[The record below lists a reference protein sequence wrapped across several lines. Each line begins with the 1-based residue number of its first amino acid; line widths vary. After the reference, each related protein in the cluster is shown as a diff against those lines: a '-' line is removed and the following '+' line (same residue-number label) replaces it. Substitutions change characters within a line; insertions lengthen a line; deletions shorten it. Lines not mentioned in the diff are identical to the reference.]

1 MYTTSSYVRKPR
13 ILQLRTLLRRL
24 DPTITVK
31 QGSVPVVSVQLSD
44 RGSKTIGRSMEE
56 TKEYHVRYLRA
67 INNPLRRKILRTL
80 KDGKAEVGDLASA
93 LELDERTLRWH
104 MDILVYGFC
113 VEKDE
118 KDGVTVYNITDEGKV
133 VDFVDK

>member
-1 MYTTSSYVRKPR
+1 
-13 ILQLRTLLRRL
+13 
-24 DPTITVK
+24 
-31 QGSVPVVSVQLSD
+31 LSD
-44 RGSKTIGRSMEE
+44 RDSKTIGMTMEE
-56 TKEYHVRYLRA
+56 TKEYHIRYLRA
-67 INNPLRRKILRTL
+67 INNPLRRTILRTL

-93 LELDERTLRWH
+93 LELDERTLNWH

-113 VEKDE
+113 VEKEE

>member
-1 MYTTSSYVRKPR
+1 M
-13 ILQLRTLLRRL
+13 

-44 RGSKTIGRSMEE
+44 RDSKTIGRSMEE
-56 TKEYHVRYLRA
+56 TKEYHIRYLRA
-67 INNPLRRKILRTL
+67 INNPLRRKILRAL

-93 LELDERTLRWH
+93 LGLDERTLRWH
-104 MDILVYGFC
+104 MDVLAYGFC
-113 VEKDE
+113 VEKEE
-118 KDGVTVYNITDEGKV
+118 KDGVTLYNITDEGRV